1 MKTTITNGTWTVKP
15 LKSGNLKVF
24 VEGKGADGNKCDF
37 WVATCPN
44 EANANLMASA
54 PEMLRFITFIAKKN
68 KGKYDETLSA
78 RDNFHSRIAQRIL
91 AKAEGK

>member
-24 VEGKGADGNKCDF
+24 VEGKDADGNECDF

-44 EANANLMASA
+44 EANANLIASA
-54 PEMLRFITFIAKKN
+54 PEMLEMLKN
-68 KGKYDETLSA
+68 TGGVVRLASPSMAGKIKELVD
-78 RDNFHSRIAQRIL
+78 
-91 AKAEGK
+91 KAEGK

>member
-54 PEMLRFITFIAKKN
+54 PEMLEMLKICALQLP
-68 KGKYDETLSA
+68 DETAEEVSEL
-78 RDNFHSRIAQRIL
+78 I

>member
-24 VEGKGADGNKCDF
+24 VEGKDADGNECDF

-44 EANANLMASA
+44 EANANLIASA
-54 PEMLRFITFIAKKN
+54 PEMLEALKN
-68 KGKYDETLSA
+68 
-78 RDNFHSRIAQRIL
+78 
-91 AKAEGK
+91 AEGVVRLASSFTAGKIKELVDKVEGK